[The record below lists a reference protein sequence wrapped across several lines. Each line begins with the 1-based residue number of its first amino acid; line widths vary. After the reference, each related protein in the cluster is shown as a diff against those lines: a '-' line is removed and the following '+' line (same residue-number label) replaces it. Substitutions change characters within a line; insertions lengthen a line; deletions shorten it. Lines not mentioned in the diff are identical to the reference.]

1 MNMAKRVYLTINLTA
16 IWIAALLVCDAVG
29 IGKLSFCY
37 GAAVIYRFWHDEVHY
52 PNIHAL
58 RYTRMDSGGVDLTV
72 ELLDR
77 HGNSIR
83 RVRHEYL
90 EREA

>member
-1 MNMAKRVYLTINLTA
+1 MTREETEKAFY
-16 IWIAALLVCDAVG
+16 D
-29 IGKLSFCY
+29 
-37 GAAVIYRFWHDEVHY
+37 GAAVKYSYWNDDVSY

-58 RYTRMDSGGVDLTV
+58 RYTRADNGGVDLTV

>member
-1 MNMAKRVYLTINLTA
+1 MTREETEKAFY
-16 IWIAALLVCDAVG
+16 D
-29 IGKLSFCY
+29 
-37 GAAVIYRFWHDEVHY
+37 GAAVIYSFWHDEVHY

-58 RYTRMDSGGVDLTV
+58 RYTRADNGGVDLTV

-77 HGNSIR
+77 HRNSIR